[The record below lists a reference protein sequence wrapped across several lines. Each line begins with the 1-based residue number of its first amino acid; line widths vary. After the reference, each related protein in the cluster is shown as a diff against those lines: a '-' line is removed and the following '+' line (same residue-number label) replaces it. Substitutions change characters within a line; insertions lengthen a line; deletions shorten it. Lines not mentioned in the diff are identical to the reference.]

1 MTFAHRLT
9 YEIWQRHGFW
19 GRLGW
24 LALAPLSLG
33 FSALVRGR
41 NLLYDRH
48 WLPSKRPPLQVIS
61 VGNLTVGGTGKT
73 PLVLW
78 LAQALQNRGY
88 RVGILSRGYGG
99 KNPKVTVVGTTG
111 QALATPAEVG
121 DEPVMLARAFAGVV
135 IAGRDRVAAAGL
147 AHERFGLDVVILDD
161 GFQHRR
167 LERDVDLLL
176 VNGIKGTGNGWLLP
190 AGPLREPL
198 AAARRADVVIMT
210 KGGEQRSHQWRSHQW
225 RGHERHSQGRLA
237 ANDER
242 PVFYGEL
249 KPTTLVNFAQST
261 WHELPLALLG
271 GKRVV
276 ALTGIAD
283 PLPFYRALHEWE
295 AEIAEIM
302 EFPDHHAYT
311 QADWQVISLASQKF
325 DLIVTTEKDLVKL
338 ERFPFATGKLVALRV
353 QMEIE
358 HGDQLLAAVERRLAE
373 TKTNPLPPALNP

>member
-9 YEIWQRHGFW
+9 YEIWQRHGLW

-99 KNPKVTVVGTTG
+99 KTPKVTVVGTTG

-210 KGGEQRSHQWRSHQW
+210 KGGEQRSHQWRGHQW
-225 RGHERHSQGRLA
+225 RSQGRLA

-242 PVFYGEL
+242 PVFYGDL

-373 TKTNPLPPALNP
+373 TKTNPQPPALNP